1 MSQNSEYLSSP
12 GSRRAG
18 LKKGQ
23 RHKGQFKAGHDPRRY
38 VPAVNPRK
46 KEFQELCKEQGE
58 KAVETL
64 VEALGDTGAGWK
76 DRLLAA
82 EMLISHGFGKAVDR
96 IQVANMA
103 VGQGSLKDA
112 DMDVLMGVLERR
124 TSALIGSD
132 MGQDIDEPHEIQGD
146 HLEHNGLENRQED
159 DHDQ

>member
-1 MSQNSEYLSSP
+1 MSQNSEYFSSP

-82 EMLISHGFGKAVDR
+82 EMLISHGYGKAVDR
-96 IQVANMA
+96 IA
-103 VGQGSLKDA
+103 VQQMRVSHGSIQDA
-112 DMDVLMGVLERR
+112 DPDQLMRLLESR
-124 TSALIGSD
+124 TGRLIEG
-132 MGQDIDEPHEIQGD
+132 GCY
-146 HLEHNGLENRQED
+146 D
-159 DHDQ
+159 D